1 MILAGISVE
10 MVATTNEVF
19 FGAKF
24 VIGFAIG
31 TGVAVSFSYHG
42 EISPQR
48 SRGIMGATGSI
59 SFIFAQLVVAVIQKS
74 VSDRDD
80 RWAYRGIFVA
90 QYGITLIGI
99 VFLPF
104 MPESPYWL
112 VRRGDE
118 SKTMRAIQH
127 LGYSPSECTKSI
139 ADLVGYS
146 ADASFIINV
155 VAQVVSSVGC
165 VASWFLIESVDRQP
179 LNIWGITL
187 MTVLLCISG
196 GLATTNNFKCLT
208 TVIGLFIVYEFVYFV
223 TIGSAGFVALAEIA
237 TPRLRTKTAALGI
250 LLQNAIVVSSSS
262 ILPFLALHVLAF
274 VMPYIF
280 NPDKGNLG
288 GKTAFIFAFLGV
300 SSTVYFFLC
309 HPETAGRGYR
319 EMDELFIKQV
329 KARDFKR
336 YVIEAEV
343 VAKRAVHG
351 VPSQSV

>member
-1 MILAGISVE
+1 

-31 TGVAVSFSYHG
+31 TGLAVSFSYLG
-42 EISPQR
+42 EISPER
-48 SRGIMGATGSI
+48 LRGIMGATGSI
-59 SFIFAQLVVAVIQKS
+59 SFIVAQLVVAVIQKS

-80 RWAYRGIFVA
+80 R
-90 QYGITLIGI
+90 
-99 VFLPF
+99 
-104 MPESPYWL
+104 SPYWL

-118 SKTMRAIQH
+118 SKTMRALQH
-127 LGYSPSECTKSI
+127 LGYSPSECTKRVADVKDTLEKARQKTSSASYRECFGKSNLRRTVI
-139 ADLVGYS
+139 ALVGYS

-179 LNIWGITL
+179 LNIWGVTL

-196 GLATTNNFKCLT
+196 GLATTNNFKCLK

-250 LLQNAIVVSSSS
+250 LLQNAIVMSSSS
-262 ILPFLALHVLAF
+262 ILPFLALQ
-274 VMPYIF
+274 
-280 NPDKGNLG
+280 
-288 GKTAFIFAFLGV
+288 
-300 SSTVYFFLC
+300 C
-309 HPETAGRGYR
+309 
-319 EMDELFIKQV
+319 
-329 KARDFKR
+329 
-336 YVIEAEV
+336 
-343 VAKRAVHG
+343 
-351 VPSQSV
+351 

>member
-1 MILAGISVE
+1 

-31 TGVAVSFSYHG
+31 TGLAVSFSYLG
-42 EISPQR
+42 EISPER
-48 SRGIMGATGSI
+48 LRGIMGATGSI
-59 SFIFAQLVVAVIQKS
+59 SFIVAQLVVAVIQKS

-80 RWAYRGIFVA
+80 R
-90 QYGITLIGI
+90 I

-118 SKTMRAIQH
+118 SKTMRALQH
-127 LGYSPSECTKSI
+127 LGYSPSECTKRVADVKDTLEKARQKTSSASYRECFGKSNLRRTVI
-139 ADLVGYS
+139 ALVGYS

-179 LNIWGITL
+179 LNIWGVTL

-196 GLATTNNFKCLT
+196 GLATTNNFKCLK

-250 LLQNAIVVSSSS
+250 LLQNAIVMSSSS
-262 ILPFLALHVLAF
+262 ILPFLALQ
-274 VMPYIF
+274 
-280 NPDKGNLG
+280 
-288 GKTAFIFAFLGV
+288 
-300 SSTVYFFLC
+300 C
-309 HPETAGRGYR
+309 
-319 EMDELFIKQV
+319 
-329 KARDFKR
+329 
-336 YVIEAEV
+336 
-343 VAKRAVHG
+343 
-351 VPSQSV
+351 